1 MVGRGEHRDP
11 DGTTAAPVG
20 DHPTVADGDGPRR
33 GMTRRRA
40 LFTGGGL
47 LGLAAAG
54 AGGYATGQAE
64 ADDTGRVTGA
74 VPFRGEHQAGIAT
87 PAQDRLVFGAFDL
100 TIETAAELEALL
112 REWTRAAELM
122 CAGKPTGTV
131 AGHPESPPEDTG
143 EAAGLPPAQ
152 LTITFGFGP
161 EIFEQDGKDRFGLR
175 AKRPS
180 ALKPLG
186 PLPGDQ
192 LAPERTGGDL
202 CVQACSND
210 PQVAFHAVR
219 NLARIAFGSASLKWT
234 QLGFGRT
241 SSTTRGQATP
251 RNLMGFKD
259 GTNNLRA
266 EDTAGM
272 DRFVW
277 VGGEEP
283 QRWFRGGTYL
293 VARRIRM
300 FIETWDRDRLTDQEA
315 VFGRSKVSGA
325 PLTGTKEFDPVD
337 LDIKGSD
344 GVTVIPPDAHIRL
357 ASPKI
362 NDGQHLL
369 RRGYSYTDG
378 IDSRTGQL
386 DAGLFFIAFQ
396 QDPHRQFVAIQ
407 RKLGVGDAL
416 MEYIQH
422 TGSGLFAVP
431 PGIRRG
437 GFVGEGLFRG

>member
-1 MVGRGEHRDP
+1 MTERHDAPQGDAGAP
-11 DGTTAAPVG
+11 GGDGTPDARTEG
-20 DHPTVADGDGPRR
+20 GGR

-40 LFTGGGL
+40 LFAGGGL

-54 AGGYATGQAE
+54 GAGYATGHAE
-64 ADDTGRVTGA
+64 ASEPAGDAKGA
-74 VPFRGEHQAGIAT
+74 VPFYGEHQAGIAT
-87 PAQDRLVFGAFDL
+87 PAQDRLAFGSFDL
-100 TIETAAELEALL
+100 TTESPAMLRELL

-122 CAGKPTGTV
+122 CAGRPTGAV
-131 AGHPESPPEDTG
+131 AGHPEVPPQDTG

-161 EIFEQDGKDRFGLR
+161 TVFEQDGKDRFGLA
-175 AKRPS
+175 AKRPT

-186 PLPGDQ
+186 ALPGDE
-192 LAPERTGGDL
+192 LDPDRSGGDL

-219 NLARIAFGSASLKWT
+219 NLARIASGTAALRWM

-241 SSTTRGQATP
+241 SSTTRGQVTP
-251 RNLMGFKD
+251 RNLFGFKD

-266 EDTAGM
+266 EDTKGM

-277 VGGEEP
+277 VGREEP
-283 QRWFRGGTYL
+283 QAWFRGGTYL

-300 FIETWDRDRLTDQEA
+300 LIENWDRDRLGDQEA

-325 PLTGTKEFDPVD
+325 PLTGQAEFDPVD

-344 GVTVIPPDAHIRL
+344 GVTVVPPNAHIRL
-357 ASPKI
+357 ASPAV

-378 IDSRTGQL
+378 IDPRTAQL

-407 RKLGVGDAL
+407 KKLGVGDAL
-416 MEYIQH
+416 NEYIRH

-437 GFVGEGLFRG
+437 GFVGEGLFRA

>member
-1 MVGRGEHRDP
+1 
-11 DGTTAAPVG
+11 
-20 DHPTVADGDGPRR
+20 
-33 GMTRRRA
+33 MTRRRA
-40 LFTGGGL
+40 LLTGGGL
-47 LGLAAAG
+47 LGIAAAG
-54 AGGYATGQAE
+54 GAGYATGQAE
-64 ADDTGRVTGA
+64 ADAGSGA
-74 VPFRGEHQAGIAT
+74 ADVVPFHGEHQAGIAT
-87 PAQDRLVFGAFDL
+87 PAQDRIVFGSFDL
-100 TIETAAELEALL
+100 TIETAAELRDLL

-122 CAGKPTGTV
+122 CAGRPTGTV
-131 AGHPESPPEDTG
+131 AGHPELPPEDTG
-143 EAAGLPPAQ
+143 EAAGLAPAQ

-161 EIFEQDGKDRFGLR
+161 DVFERDGKDRFGLR
-175 AKRPS
+175 ARRPS

-186 PLPGDQ
+186 DLPGDQ
-192 LAPERTGGDL
+192 LDPDRTGGDL

-219 NLARIAFGSASLKWT
+219 NLARIAFGSATLRWT

-241 SSTTRGQATP
+241 SSTTRSQATP

-266 EDTAGM
+266 EDTRGM

-277 VGGEEP
+277 VGREEP
-283 QRWFRGGTYL
+283 QTWFRGGSYL

-300 FIETWDRDRLTDQEA
+300 FIETWDRDRLADQEA
-315 VFGRSKVSGA
+315 VFGRTKVSGA
-325 PLTGTKEFDPVD
+325 PLTGKAEFDEVD

-344 GVTVIPPDAHIRL
+344 GITVIPPDAHIRL
-357 ASPKI
+357 ASPAV
-362 NDGQHLL
+362 NDGQHIL

-386 DAGLFFIAFQ
+386 DAGLFFVAFQ

-431 PGIRRG
+431 PGVRPG

>member
-1 MVGRGEHRDP
+1 
-11 DGTTAAPVG
+11 
-20 DHPTVADGDGPRR
+20 
-33 GMTRRRA
+33 MTRRRA
-40 LFTGGGL
+40 LLAGGGV
-47 LGLAAAG
+47 LGGLVAAG
-54 AGGYATGQAE
+54 GAGYATGQAE
-64 ADDTGRVTGA
+64 ADAGDGA
-74 VPFRGEHQAGIAT
+74 GDVVPFHGEHQAGIAT

-122 CAGKPTGTV
+122 CAGRPTGTV

-143 EAAGLPPAQ
+143 EAAGLSPAQ
-152 LTITFGFGP
+152 LTITFGSGP
-161 EIFEQDGKDRFGLR
+161 DVFEQDGKDRFGLR
-175 AKRPS
+175 ARRPS
-180 ALKPLG
+180 ALRPLG
-186 PLPGDQ
+186 DLPGDQ
-192 LAPERTGGDL
+192 LDPGRTGGDL

-219 NLARIAFGSASLKWT
+219 NLARIAFGAATLRWT

-241 SSTTRGQATP
+241 SSTTRSQATP

-277 VGGEEP
+277 VGREEP
-283 QRWFRGGTYL
+283 QTWFRGGSYL

-300 FIETWDRDRLTDQEA
+300 FIETWDRDRLADQEA
-315 VFGRSKVSGA
+315 VFGRTKVSGA
-325 PLTGTKEFDPVD
+325 PLTGKDEFDEVD

-344 GVTVIPPDAHIRL
+344 GITVIPPDAHIRL
-357 ASPKI
+357 ASPAV

-378 IDSRTGQL
+378 IDTRTGQL
-386 DAGLFFIAFQ
+386 DAGLFFVAFQ

-431 PGIRRG
+431 PGVRPG
-437 GFVGEGLFRG
+437 GFVGEGLFRR

>member
-1 MVGRGEHRDP
+1 
-11 DGTTAAPVG
+11 
-20 DHPTVADGDGPRR
+20 
-33 GMTRRRA
+33 MTRRRA
-40 LFTGGGL
+40 LLAGGGL

-54 AGGYATGQAE
+54 GGGYAAGTAR
-64 ADDTGRVTGA
+64 ADDPAAGVADA
-74 VPFRGEHQAGIAT
+74 VPFHGPHQAGIAT

-100 TIETAAELEALL
+100 TVDRAADLQELL

-122 CAGKPTGTV
+122 TAGRPTGSL
-131 AGHPESPPEDTG
+131 GHDPNLPPDDTG
-143 EAAGLPPAQ
+143 EAAGLPPAR

-161 EIFEQDGKDRFGLR
+161 DLFERGGEDRLGLR
-175 AKRPS
+175 ARRPS
-180 ALKPLG
+180 ALRPL
-186 PLPGDQ
+186 PDLPGDH
-192 LAPERTGGDL
+192 LEAARSGGDL

-219 NLARIAFGSASLKWT
+219 NLARIGSGHVALRWM

-241 SSTTRGQATP
+241 SSTSRTQATP
-251 RNLMGFKD
+251 RNLFGFKD

-277 VGGEEP
+277 VGAEEP

-300 FIETWDRDRLTDQEA
+300 LIETWDRDRLSDQEA
-315 VFGRSKVSGA
+315 VFGRTKASGA
-325 PLTGTKEFDPVD
+325 PLTGTDEFDRVD
-337 LDIKGSD
+337 LAMKGSD

-357 ASPKI
+357 ASPEVHGGMKI
-362 NDGQHLL
+362 L

-378 IDSRTGQL
+378 IDPRTGNL
-386 DAGLFFIAFQ
+386 DAGLFFVAFQ
-396 QDPHRQFVAIQ
+396 QDPEKQFVALQ

-416 MEYIQH
+416 NEYIRH
-422 TGSGLFAVP
+422 TGSALFAVP

-437 GFVGEGLFRG
+437 GFVGEGLFR

>member
-1 MVGRGEHRDP
+1 MADRD
-11 DGTTAAPVG
+11 DTRTGST
-20 DHPTVADGDGPRR
+20 DGPRRR

-40 LFTGGGL
+40 LLTGGGV
-47 LGLAAAG
+47 LGGLVAAG
-54 AGGYATGQAE
+54 GAGYATGQAE
-64 ADDTGRVTGA
+64 ADAGGGDV
-74 VPFRGEHQAGIAT
+74 VPFHGEHQAGIAT
-87 PAQDRLVFGAFDL
+87 PAQDRIVFGAFDL
-100 TIETAAELEALL
+100 SIETAAELEELL

-122 CAGKPTGTV
+122 CAGRPTGTV

-152 LTITFGFGP
+152 LTITFGIGP
-161 EIFEQDGKDRFGLR
+161 DVFELDGKDRFGLR
-175 AKRPS
+175 ARRPR
-180 ALKPLG
+180 ALRPLG
-186 PLPGDQ
+186 DLPGDQ
-192 LAPERTGGDL
+192 LDPDRTGGDL

-219 NLARIAFGSASLKWT
+219 NLARIGSGHAALRWT

-241 SSTTRGQATP
+241 SSTTRSQATP

-277 VGGEEP
+277 VGREEP
-283 QRWFRGGTYL
+283 QAWFRGGSYL

-300 FIETWDRDRLTDQEA
+300 FIETWDRDRLADQEA
-315 VFGRSKVSGA
+315 VFGRTKVTGA
-325 PLTGTKEFDPVD
+325 PLTGKDEFDAVD

-344 GVTVIPPDAHIRL
+344 GITVIPPDAHIRL
-357 ASPKI
+357 ASPAV

-378 IDSRTGQL
+378 IDTRTGQL
-386 DAGLFFIAFQ
+386 DAGLFFVAFQ

-431 PGIRRG
+431 PGIRPG
-437 GFVGEGLFRG
+437 GFVGEGLFRR

>member
-1 MVGRGEHRDP
+1 MAGRD
-11 DGTTAAPVG
+11 DGAGT
-20 DHPTVADGDGPRR
+20 HADLDARRR

-40 LFTGGGL
+40 LLAGGGL
-47 LGLAAAG
+47 LGVAAAG
-54 AGGYATGQAE
+54 GAGYKTGQAD
-64 ADDTGRVTGA
+64 ADGGSAVADA
-74 VPFRGEHQAGIAT
+74 VPFHGEHQAGIAT

-100 TIETAAELEALL
+100 SIETAAELQELL

-122 CAGKPTGTV
+122 CAGRPTGTV
-131 AGHPESPPEDTG
+131 AGGLGGNPELPPEDTG
-143 EAAGLPPAQ
+143 EAEGLPPAQ

-161 EIFEQDGKDRFGLR
+161 EIFERDGKDRFGLR
-175 AKRPS
+175 ARRPA
-180 ALKPLG
+180 ALRPLG
-186 PLPGDQ
+186 DLPGDQ
-192 LAPERTGGDL
+192 LDPQRTGGDL

-219 NLARIAFGSASLKWT
+219 NLARIGSGHAALRWT

-277 VGGEEP
+277 VGREEP
-283 QRWFRGGTYL
+283 QAWFRGGSYL

-300 FIETWDRDRLTDQEA
+300 FIETWDRDRLADQEA
-315 VFGRSKVSGA
+315 VFGRTKGSGA
-325 PLTGTKEFDPVD
+325 PLTGKAEFDPVD
-337 LDIKGSD
+337 LAIKGSD
-344 GVTVIPPDAHIRL
+344 GLTVIPPDAHIRL
-357 ASPKI
+357 ASPEV

-378 IDSRTGQL
+378 IDTRTGLL

-407 RKLGVGDAL
+407 KKLGVGDAL
-416 MEYIQH
+416 TEYIQH

>member
-1 MVGRGEHRDP
+1 MPPRD
-11 DGTTAAPVG
+11 DDRSGTAPPG
-20 DHPTVADGDGPRR
+20 SAR

-40 LFTGGGL
+40 LLTGGGL
-47 LGLAAAG
+47 LGAAAVGG
-54 AGGYATGQAE
+54 AGYAAGQAE
-64 ADDTGRVTGA
+64 ADGGAVADA
-74 VPFRGEHQAGIAT
+74 VPFHGEHQAGIAT

-100 TIETAAELEALL
+100 SIETAAELRDLL

-122 CAGKPTGTV
+122 CAGRPTGTV
-131 AGHPESPPEDTG
+131 AGHPEAPPEDTG

-161 EIFEQDGKDRFGLR
+161 EVFEKDGKDRFGLR
-175 AKRPS
+175 ARRPN
-180 ALKPLG
+180 ALRPLG
-186 PLPGDQ
+186 DLPGDQ
-192 LAPERTGGDL
+192 LDPARTGGDL

-219 NLARIAFGSASLKWT
+219 NLARIGSGSASLRWT

-277 VGGEEP
+277 VGREEP
-283 QRWFRGGTYL
+283 QAWFRGGSYL

-300 FIETWDRDRLTDQEA
+300 FIETWDRDRLADQEA

-325 PLTGTKEFDPVD
+325 PLTGKDEFDEVD

-344 GVTVIPPDAHIRL
+344 GITVIPPDAHVRL

-378 IDSRTGQL
+378 IDTRTGQL

-431 PGIRRG
+431 PGVRRG

>member
-1 MVGRGEHRDP
+1 MAERGDE
-11 DGTTAAPVG
+11 GTAKGGEST
-20 DHPTVADGDGPRR
+20 PRR

-54 AGGYATGQAE
+54 GAGYATGQAD
-64 ADDTGRVTGA
+64 ADTGGGAAQDA
-74 VPFRGEHQAGIAT
+74 VPFHGEHQAGIAT
-87 PAQDRLVFGAFDL
+87 PAQDRLAFGAFDL
-100 TIETAAELEALL
+100 TIETAAELRDLL

-122 CAGKPTGTV
+122 CAGRPTGAV
-131 AGHPESPPEDTG
+131 AGHPQTPPEDTG
-143 EAAGLPPAQ
+143 EAAGLPAAQ
-152 LTITFGFGP
+152 LTITFGIGP
-161 EIFEQDGKDRFGLR
+161 DVFEKDGKDRFGLR
-175 AKRPS
+175 SRRPS

-186 PLPGDQ
+186 DLPGDQ
-192 LAPERTGGDL
+192 LDPARTGGDL

-219 NLARIAFGSASLKWT
+219 NLARIAFGSATLRWT

-266 EDTAGM
+266 EDTTGM

-277 VGGEEP
+277 VGREEP
-283 QRWFRGGTYL
+283 QEWFRGGSYL

-300 FIETWDRDRLTDQEA
+300 FIETWDRDRLADQEA

-325 PLTGTKEFDPVD
+325 PLTGTKEFDTVD

-357 ASPKI
+357 ASPEI
-362 NDGQHLL
+362 NDGQHIL

-378 IDSRTGQL
+378 VDPRTNQL

-431 PGIRRG
+431 PGIRPG
-437 GFVGEGLFRG
+437 GCIGEGLFR